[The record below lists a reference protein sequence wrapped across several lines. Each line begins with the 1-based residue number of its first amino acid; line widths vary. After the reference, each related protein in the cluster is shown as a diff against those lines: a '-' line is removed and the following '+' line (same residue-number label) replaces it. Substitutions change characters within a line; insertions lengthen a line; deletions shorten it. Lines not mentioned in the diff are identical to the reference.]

1 MELNDKETK
10 IYETIGRVINGE
22 LTRKEAMFELNKSR
36 QQIYR
41 LVNVYHSEG
50 KSGFIHGNRGNVP
63 HNKKETSI
71 IEELEQLYL
80 DEYYDYNFE
89 AFYDELS
96 ENEKYKG
103 WIYVKFL
110 DTFFRTILF
119 DRI

>member
-80 DEYYDYNFE
+80 DEYYDYNYFQKMK
-89 AFYDELS
+89 
-96 ENEKYKG
+96 NTK
-103 WIYVKFL
+103 VNMKFHIQL
-110 DTFFRTILF
+110 CTCIFLMTI
-119 DRI
+119 